1 VSYISAFSAPYF
13 PRLASVTILA
23 SLLLCCG
30 LAQAQS
36 DVYQRTFPNSV
47 TEVKAAVQTLKVT
60 SKGRLPTLDGFVQ
73 QGDQLEKYDKG
84 YYDCTF
90 QISEAPGGGTV
101 VRVVAKVTAWFTA
114 RDTAQ
119 SGYRVLASNGRLEN
133 DALDRIEEQLA
144 SGKPNSASPRPLASP
159 SPNTPVSS
167 GDLRRYAQ
175 PSSTSTT
182 MGGTSGGPHSTT
194 PNARTSGDGATAIP
208 PGETAE
214 SVKERRAADEKK
226 SQELSTYI
234 KNLEE
239 IQRNQSHPS
248 DLAAVKRAQ
257 TPIYAKPAEAA
268 QVLMTADSQDEFQI
282 LGIEGNWVHVQIS
295 GASRGWIRRAQLEMP
310 AGFAQ
315 ASSATEP
322 DTRNSMA
329 FKVAREET
337 GPFNGNWAALKGKV
351 VRIEWVEP
359 TNPTLATSQ
368 KEKLAFAKSAFLR
381 AYGNLGAS
389 QPEPQGIVVVFDSA
403 DGGQIAASL
412 SSVKG
417 LATRAIS
424 DAGFWRQCSLD
435 PPESFLDTA
444 KP

>member
-1 VSYISAFSAPYF
+1 VSHKSLF
-13 PRLASVTILA
+13 PGLQFLRLSSLAILA
-23 SLLLCCG
+23 SLLSCCA
-30 LAQAQS
+30 LAQGQS
-36 DVYQRTFPNSV
+36 GIYQRTFPNSIAD
-47 TEVKAAVQTLKVT
+47 VKAALQTLKAT

-73 QGDQLEKYDKG
+73 QGDQLDRYDKG

-90 QISEAPGGGTV
+90 QISEAPGGGTLV
-101 VRVVAKVTAWFTA
+101 QAIAKVTAWFTA
-114 RDTAQ
+114 ADTAQ

-144 SGKPNSASPRPLASP
+144 SGKSNGGSARPLANP
-159 SPNTPVSS
+159 SPNTSVSN
-167 GDLRRYAQ
+167 GDLRRFAQ
-175 PSSTSTT
+175 PSSTSAVVA
-182 MGGTSGGPHSTT
+182 GTSAAPPSTM
-194 PNARTSGDGATAIP
+194 PNARASGDGTTTIP

-226 SQELSTYI
+226 SQELSAYI

-248 DLAAVKRAQ
+248 DLAAVKKAQ
-257 TPIYAKPAEAA
+257 TPIYAKPAETA

-282 LGIEGNWVHVQIS
+282 LGIDGNWVHVQIS

-315 ASSATEP
+315 AGDLTEP
-322 DTRNSMA
+322 GTNNSTT

-337 GPFNGNWAALKGKV
+337 GPFSGNWAALKGKV

-359 TNPTLATSQ
+359 TNPALATSQ

-381 AYGNLGAS
+381 AYNKLGAS